1 MCQFHSLIEFE
12 SCDLRKK
19 DEIRIGQFALR
30 IDEKGSSL
38 RIYSIWKKKKY
49 KTIKNN

>member
-1 MCQFHSLIEFE
+1 MCQFHSLIESE

-19 DEIRIGQFALR
+19 DKIRIKQFALR

-38 RIYSIWKKKKY
+38 RIYSIWKKK
-49 KTIKNN
+49 IQND